1 MLKSYLDL
9 TNRSRNDLIREFY
22 MFLIKLEAYNVAEN
36 KKTEESLI
44 KLLKDDCNGWINF
57 FDRPIPEMARQ
68 IEEENAKEAERIK
81 KEQKRRK
88 K

>member
-1 MLKSYLDL
+1 MLKSNLNL
-9 TNRSRNDLIREFY
+9 TNRSRNDLMREFY
-22 MFLIKLEAYNVAEN
+22 VFLIKLEAYNVAADQR
-36 KKTEESLI
+36 TEDALI
-44 KLLKDDCNGWINF
+44 ELLKDDADGWINF
-57 FDRPIPEMARQ
+57 FDRPIPEMAKR

>member
-9 TNRSRNDLIREFY
+9 TNRSRNDLMREFY
-22 MFLIKLEAYNVAEN
+22 VFLIKLEAYNVAADQR
-36 KKTEESLI
+36 TEDALI
-44 KLLKDDCNGWINF
+44 ELLKDDADGWINF
-57 FDRPIPEMARQ
+57 FDRPIPEMAKR